1 MKEVWKDIKGF
12 ENLYQVSNLGNV
24 RSCDRDI
31 IENTNEREIQH
42 WCGKIL
48 TPEDTGKGYL
58 RVDLAVNHKRTIK
71 YVHRLVAEAFI
82 GDISGLDVNHID
94 FNRKNN
100 CVDNL
105 EIISR
110 KDNIRHSQRA
120 GRYNS
125 LYRKQA
131 SKWYNKY
138 EQLKPQIQQD
148 LKSGIPVYKIEQKYG
163 VTHKT
168 LRKYGYI
175 D

>member
-1 MKEVWKDIKGF
+1 MKEVWRDIKGF

-31 IENTNEREIQH
+31 IENTSSREIQH
-42 WCGKIL
+42 WRGKIL
-48 TPEDTGKGYL
+48 TPKDTGKGYL
-58 RVDLAVNHKRTIK
+58 RVDLTVNHKRTVK

-82 GDISGLDVNHID
+82 GDIRGLDVNHID

-105 EIISR
+105 EIVSR
-110 KDNIRHSQRA
+110 CDNIRYSQKA
-120 GRYNS
+120 GHYNS
-125 LYRKQA
+125 LYKKQ
-131 SKWYNKY
+131 SSRWYNKY
-138 EQLKPQIQQD
+138 ESLKPQIQQD
-148 LKSGIPVYKIEQKYG
+148 LERGIPVYKIEQKYG

-175 D
+175 N